1 MELGVIM
8 FGALFTMLFAQLFL
22 ARLVELAMT
31 LVEKS
36 FDNIGNILMLPVR
49 IAAMVC
55 RALWFC
61 FVATAKGLQLLARR
75 IPTEET
81 RTIRTVVEPIVEVTP
96 HTLQHLRNQ
105 RFLNAQPK
113 VRSGL
118 VIEHDPH

>member
-31 LVEKS
+31 LVEES
-36 FDNIGNILMLPVR
+36 FHNIGNILMLPVR
-49 IAAMVC
+49 IAAMVI
-55 RALWFC
+55 RGLWNC
-61 FVATAKGLQLLARR
+61 FVMLMKGFAFLLSR
-75 IPTEET
+75 IPTEDT
-81 RTIRTVVEPIVEVTP
+81 RTVRTIVEPIVEVTP

-105 RFLNAQPK
+105 RFLNAQPQ

-118 VIEHDPH
+118 LIEQDPH